1 MKPVLPPPTLELYF
15 TNRCNLDCAYCSS
28 RAVKAGG
35 ARTMSLEEI
44 VRGADLALD
53 YVRRAG
59 GGPLTVG
66 LTGGEPLVEF
76 PLLRRAVETLRRRR
90 GLHLHVCTNGTLLD
104 REKAGFLLDSGV
116 ELDVSLDGPAALHD
130 RNRRAGPGGPR
141 SVFAAVLRNLEAL
154 PPSWTGRMRAVSTFD
169 SRTIAGAAGALEFL
183 RDLGFRHAGF
193 GIDIY
198 ENWSRR
204 DLGRLA
210 GTLALFRRRYT
221 GAWLSALRSRRPDPP
236 PFPFEDGLGGSL
248 RPEDSRE
255 LSLSVDGY
263 FFPSDTVCRGPGRPG
278 WTVGDLRTGIDPS
291 LLSKARARVSRAA
304 SGLGFS
310 NWIIPPADRYWQA
323 VFRGADPVVS
333 LANAAEVS
341 AVFGR
346 ELGGLLEARRTL
358 DSLATEPGFGDFS
371 HRPRYAAPRGVG
383 SFASAAERLAEA
395 RRGVDYFL
403 HSPARGGRLTLEG
416 ADGESSRRLALY
428 ALLKAARL
436 GGPLKVALRR
446 QGPGG
451 RRYGKI
457 EG

>member
-1 MKPVLPPPTLELYF
+1 MRPAPVPPTLELYF

-35 ARTMSLEEI
+35 VRTMSLEEM

-76 PLLRRAVETLRRRR
+76 PLLRRAVEKLRRRR
-90 GLHLHVCTNGTLLD
+90 GLVLHVCTNGTLLD
-104 REKAGFLLDSGV
+104 GDKAAFLLESGV
-116 ELDVSLDGPAALHD
+116 ELDISLDGPAALHD
-130 RNRRAGPGGPR
+130 RNRKAGPGGPR
-141 SVFAAVLRNLEAL
+141 SVFAAVMRNLEKL
-154 PPSWTGRMRAVSTFD
+154 PPSWLGRMRAVSTFD
-169 SRTIAGAAGALEFL
+169 SATLGRAADALDFL
-183 RDLGFRHAGF
+183 RGLGFRGAGF

-198 ENWSRR
+198 ENWSPRA
-204 DLGRLA
+204 LGRLP
-210 GTLALFRRRYT
+210 GILALFRRRYL
-221 GAWLSALRSRRPDPP
+221 ASWLSALGSRRPDPP

-255 LSLSVDGY
+255 FSLSVDGY

-278 WTVGDLRTGIDPS
+278 WTVGDLRTGIDAS
-291 LLSKARARVSRAA
+291 LLSKAGARVSRAA

-323 VFRGADPVVS
+323 VFRGADPVPS

-341 AVFGR
+341 AAFGR
-346 ELGGLLEARRTL
+346 ELGGLLEARRML
-358 DSLATEPGFGDFS
+358 DSLAVEPGFGDFS

-383 SFASAAERLAEA
+383 SFASAAGRLATA

-403 HSPARGGRLTLEG
+403 HSPASGGRLALDAAAG
-416 ADGESSRRLALY
+416 GRSRALALY

-436 GGPLKVALRR
+436 GGSLKVALRR
-446 QGPGG
+446 
-451 RRYGKI
+451 
-457 EG
+457 